1 MRYSLG
7 GILMTKKWNLQDAKN
22 GKNLFLIIEISKISF
37 HFILHFSIDCYSSIT
52 AIMGYQ

>member
-7 GILMTKKWNLQDAKN
+7 GILMTKKWNLQDAKS